1 MLAKLFKAFV
11 GDKSAK
17 DIQEVQ
23 PIVDRVKE
31 LERIDLFEES
41 FLLVQLAQRKC
52 RGLVLKV
59 FNFFLFA
66 GHMVSNTSAKCL

>member
-1 MLAKLFKAFV
+1 MSGCITLYFCVMLAKLFKAFV

-31 LERIDLFEES
+31 LEPS
-41 FLLVQLAQRKC
+41 VT
-52 RGLVLKV
+52 G
-59 FNFFLFA
+59 
-66 GHMVSNTSAKCL
+66 

>member
-23 PIVDRVKE
+23 PIVDRVKVSSKMGSTTE
-31 LERIDLFEES
+31 VFSGQHLLDGRLGVVDERVFGGFGGI
-41 FLLVQLAQRKC
+41 VH
-52 RGLVLKV
+52 GLVC
-59 FNFFLFA
+59 
-66 GHMVSNTSAKCL
+66 VSYVV